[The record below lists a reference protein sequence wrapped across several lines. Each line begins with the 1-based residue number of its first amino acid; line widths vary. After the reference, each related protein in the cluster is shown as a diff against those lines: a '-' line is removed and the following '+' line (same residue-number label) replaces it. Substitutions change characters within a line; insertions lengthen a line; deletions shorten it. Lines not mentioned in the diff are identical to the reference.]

1 MREHGAGDSLL
12 GAGLHP
18 AARIANGNAKVR
30 PFLPIARLGSR
41 VCLPQI
47 GGLEMASPTPEAIEN
62 ARLKVQ
68 QAKARLQALEARA
81 ATLSRKA
88 DARRKIILGGLILDA
103 ARTGNWPSDLADLMD
118 RISRDH
124 DRRAFEGWSLTD
136 G

>member
-1 MREHGAGDSLL
+1 M
-12 GAGLHP
+12 
-18 AARIANGNAKVR
+18 AA
-30 PFLPIARLGSR
+30 
-41 VCLPQI
+41 
-47 GGLEMASPTPEAIEN
+47 PTPEAIEN
-62 ARLKVQ
+62 ARRKVD

-81 ATLSRKA
+81 AALSRKA

-103 ARTGNWPSDLADLMD
+103 ARTGNWPSDLADLMG